1 MPNPA
6 LEAAHRAVPEIAEWH
21 DRKQRVA
28 QLAHDTPAVDSPE
41 IEARKVADEALTEF
55 LATGTWPAD
64 VEARAQAAYT
74 RAAGAQAVRA
84 RLLEANR
91 EYTHPSALTTLRE
104 IHRTEILAALGSQL
118 DDLLA
123 QARKHTSDL
132 GAIRTA
138 DDALTAGG
146 KTAEAYT
153 KLRALVPAL
162 ANIRAAQW
170 DALKMGE
177 LTGAGSLFQRAKD
190 SGFGDVRGVTDYTPA
205 EQFLAMQEQRYDV
218 GHLVYLAQI
227 GTAYVPEDVETV
239 ISAQDAYESRGS
251 VPDEAPVLD
260 LSPIVIPNQPASQ
273 PKPARPTHERRR
285 VANDRARRAY

>member
-28 QLAHDTPAVDSPE
+28 QLVRDTPAVDSPE

-91 EYTHPSALTTLRE
+91 EYNHPSALTTLRE

-132 GAIRTA
+132 GAVRTA

-190 SGFGDVRGVTDYTPA
+190 SGFGDVRGVSDDTPA

-218 GHLVYLAQI
+218 GHLVWLAQI

-239 ISAQDAYESRGS
+239 ISAQDAYEQRNAE
-251 VPDEAPVLD
+251 PDAEPRVLEVREEVNPPAP
-260 LSPIVIPNQPASQ
+260 A
-273 PKPARPTHERRR
+273 PKPRPVHGRKSGPKPIE
-285 VANDRARRAY
+285 NFIN